1 MSSSHC
7 QHGRRWGEGKGV
19 DAKLILTMSY
29 VKVARTEKVDLRLTK
44 HKKTIIDQEYGHNF
58 PDARVSK
65 ML

>member
-1 MSSSHC
+1 M
-7 QHGRRWGEGKGV
+7 
-19 DAKLILTMSY
+19 ILTMSY